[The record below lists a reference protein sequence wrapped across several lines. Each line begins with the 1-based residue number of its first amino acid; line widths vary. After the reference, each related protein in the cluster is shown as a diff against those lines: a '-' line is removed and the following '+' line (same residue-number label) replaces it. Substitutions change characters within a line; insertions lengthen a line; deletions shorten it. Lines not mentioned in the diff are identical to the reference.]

1 MKVAHLLQSK
11 QKEEFT
17 VQTHTNSPKT
27 SRVMSFWTYY
37 PKIWYSELEKTAE
50 TGHGVKKFS
59 HFFSS
64 EMHDKTQLLLL
75 VLP

>member
-1 MKVAHLLQSK
+1 
-11 QKEEFT
+11 
-17 VQTHTNSPKT
+17 
-27 SRVMSFWTYY
+27 MSFWTYY

-59 HFFSS
+59 HFSS
-64 EMHDKTQLLLL
+64 EMRDKTQLLLL